1 VHHNNTGANN
11 SIEAKLAKGTSMQDI
26 IDTDRKKRFMLGYTK
41 ALQGLVRSASSGSQV
56 LVDKSVESVNWHH
69 DRAVE
74 YGVDATLCSKVTS
87 AA

>member
-1 VHHNNTGANN
+1 
-11 SIEAKLAKGTSMQDI
+11 MQDI
-26 IDTDRKKRFMLGYTK
+26 VATNRRKAGTKEKRFMLGYTK

-87 AA
+87 AAWCQANRLDASVFSW